1 MVSESRSADVLFPL
15 TLEIWPLS
23 LGRHNANQ
31 KPYLLQNITASL
43 QPKAASSALNLND
56 ACDPYLQ
63 PGTLNLNM
71 ADIHDVYWTSF
82 NPQCRRAPHF
92 MADVLERKPLPW
104 LQGRTV
110 LLVGDSVDR
119 SNLVNFCQ
127 LVNSSDVRMTMN
139 HDLSD
144 TIAPERSEAN
154 FSKTRICRVEEYD
167 FEIINYFFWGMDV
180 NDRDE
185 DFTPEGPLVSYFE
198 AVEKMF
204 KNSTRRPDII
214 SLSSGIPEK
223 SGLAEFRALGSLK
236 VDRT

>member
-1 MVSESRSADVLFPL
+1 
-15 TLEIWPLS
+15 
-23 LGRHNANQ
+23 
-31 KPYLLQNITASL
+31 
-43 QPKAASSALNLND
+43 
-56 ACDPYLQ
+56 
-63 PGTLNLNM
+63 
-71 ADIHDVYWTSF
+71 
-82 NPQCRRAPHF
+82 

-110 LLVGDSVDR
+110 LLVGDSIDR
-119 SNLVNFCQ
+119 FNLENFCR

-144 TIAPERSEAN
+144 TMPPEPSEAN

-180 NDRDE
+180 DERDE
-185 DFTPEGPLVSYFE
+185 GFTPEGPLVSYFE

-204 KNSTRRPDII
+204 KNSNRWPDLI

-223 SGLAEFRALGSLK
+223 SGLAEFRTLGSLK
-236 VDRT
+236 VGRT